1 MQKHNPDLTVHALN
15 RVLSHL
21 SESNYPAMQTATSY
35 VGGRP
40 RVTLAAKEMEMAQ
53 YHGRAAARATVKRLL
68 REAEWSARMV
78 GGLSWQIAKD
88 A

>member
-1 MQKHNPDLTVHALN
+1 MVNSIIATDLTVHALN

-21 SESNYPAMQTATSY
+21 SESNYPA
-35 VGGRP
+35 
-40 RVTLAAKEMEMAQ
+40 AKEMEMAQ
-53 YHGRAAARATVKRLL
+53 YHGRVAARVIVERLL

-78 GGLSWQIAKD
+78 GGLSWQIVKD

>member
-21 SESNYPAMQTATSY
+21 SESNYPA
-35 VGGRP
+35 
-40 RVTLAAKEMEMAQ
+40 TLAAKEMEMAQ
-53 YHGRAAARATVKRLL
+53 YQGRAAARVTVKRLL

-78 GGLSWQIAKD
+78 GGLSWRAAKD

>member
-21 SESNYPAMQTATSY
+21 SESNYPAMQT
-35 VGGRP
+35 
-40 RVTLAAKEMEMAQ
+40 TLAAKEMEMAQ
-53 YHGRAAARATVKRLL
+53 YHGRAAARVTVKRLL

-78 GGLSWQIAKD
+78 GGLSWRIAKD
-88 A
+88 AVTPEGEDSTE

>member
-35 VGGRP
+35 VGGP

-53 YHGRAAARATVKRLL
+53 YHGRVAARVTVKRLL

-78 GGLSWQIAKD
+78 GGLSWRIAKD

>member
-21 SESNYPAMQTATSY
+21 SESNYPAM
-35 VGGRP
+35 
-40 RVTLAAKEMEMAQ
+40 LAAKEMEMAQ
-53 YHGRAAARATVKRLL
+53 YHGRAAARVTVKRLL

>member
-21 SESNYPAMQTATSY
+21 SESNYPVMQTA
-35 VGGRP
+35 
-40 RVTLAAKEMEMAQ
+40 TLAAKEMEMAQ
-53 YHGRAAARATVKRLL
+53 YHGRAAARVTVKRLL

-78 GGLSWQIAKD
+78 GGLSWRIAKD

>member
-21 SESNYPAMQTATSY
+21 SESNYPA
-35 VGGRP
+35 
-40 RVTLAAKEMEMAQ
+40 LAAKEMEMAQ
-53 YHGRAAARATVKRLL
+53 YHGRAAARVTVKRLL

>member
-1 MQKHNPDLTVHALN
+1 MSDARHERAMQKHNPDLTVHALN

-21 SESNYPAMQTATSY
+21 SESNYPA
-35 VGGRP
+35 
-40 RVTLAAKEMEMAQ
+40 KEMEMAQ
-53 YHGRAAARATVKRLL
+53 YHGRAAARVIVKRLL
-68 REAEWSARMV
+68 REAKWSARMV